1 MAAVT
6 TPDTPSPPAAE
17 RITRSGLAWAVYEGG
32 RIPYMQMIT
41 GSVFVPYFATI
52 VIGDAVEGQAQVAAL
67 GKWAGLLAAFTAP
80 LLGASIDRLGAR
92 KPWIAG
98 GTAFMVVLLTLLWWT
113 LPGGAGLPIWAV
125 MTALILIKV
134 VFGYTE
140 VLHNSLLVRA
150 SDGGDVS
157 RLSAISLAIGS
168 GFGMVVLSLVLW
180 GFALPGRVH
189 WAFVPAHP
197 LFGLDPAT
205 YEQVRISAPIAAG
218 LMALMTLPLLLL
230 SRDYPRR
237 TESMFSAFAGGL
249 RYLAAL
255 PTHLKG
261 RRDAGL
267 FLLARM
273 IYADGASAIVLFGG
287 VYAAG
292 VMKWGAMQLL
302 VVGILRMAC
311 AALGAFFG
319 AALDRRIGGKASVQF
334 ILVLMIVMVTAMIGV
349 TPSRMLYVFGYD
361 PAIDGRAW
369 AGMFGTPPELLFLA
383 LTCGVAFAGVALS
396 TSSRYLLTALTPAS
410 ETGAFFGLYALA
422 TAATS
427 WLAPQFVELFT
438 RGFGSQQAGI
448 APIIGFFVVGVAI
461 LSLVRAKAI
470 SA

>member
-6 TPDTPSPPAAE
+6 TTLDAPPV
-17 RITRSGLAWAVYEGG
+17 RITRSGLAWAAYEGG

-41 GSVFVPYFATI
+41 GSVFVPYFATV
-52 VIGDAVEGQAQVAAL
+52 VIGNAVEGQAQVAAL

-98 GTAFMVVLLTLLWWT
+98 GTAFMVLLLGLLWWT

-125 MTALILIKV
+125 MGALIAIKV

-150 SDGGDVS
+150 ADGGDVS

-168 GFGMVVLSLVLW
+168 GFGMVVLTFVLW
-180 GFALPGRVH
+180 GFALPGRVD
-189 WAFVPAHP
+189 WSFVPAHP
-197 LFGLDPAT
+197 LFGLNPAT
-205 YEQVRISAPIAAG
+205 FEHVRISAPIAAG
-218 LMALMTLPLLLL
+218 LMALMTLPLLIF
-230 SRDYPRR
+230 SRDYPKR
-237 TESMFSAFAGGL
+237 TESMLSAFAGGL
-249 RYLAAL
+249 RYLAQL

-287 VYAAG
+287 IYAAG
-292 VMKWGAMQLL
+292 VMKWGPMQLL
-302 VVGILRMAC
+302 VVGILRMVC

-319 AALDRRIGGKASVQF
+319 AALDKTIGGKASIQL
-334 ILVLMIVMVTAMIGV
+334 ILVMMIVMVTAMIGV
-349 TPSRMLYVFGYD
+349 TPTRMLYVLAYD
-361 PAIDGRAW
+361 PQATAPLW
-369 AGMFGTPPELLFLA
+369 TGMFGTPPELMFLA

-396 TSSRYLLTALTPAS
+396 TSSRYLLTTLTPAS

-427 WLAPQFVELFT
+427 WLAPQVVEIFT
-438 RGFGSQQAGI
+438 RTFHTQQAGI

-461 LSLVRAKAI
+461 LSLVKTRAV